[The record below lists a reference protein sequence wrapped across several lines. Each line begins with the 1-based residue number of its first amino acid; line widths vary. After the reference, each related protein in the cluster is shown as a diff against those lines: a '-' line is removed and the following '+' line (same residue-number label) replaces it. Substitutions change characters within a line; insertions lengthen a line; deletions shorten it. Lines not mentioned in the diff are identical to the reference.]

1 MNELSINKQ
10 NSVHTMSSILFYTLQ
25 KRFSHVRQI
34 FEFIFV
40 GGLNALI
47 DLIFLNILLLIWPTT
62 NETRLIIF
70 NTVAYLLAITN
81 SYIWNSR
88 VAFRNHA
95 RKDVREKVYFFIQA
109 GISLII
115 SNLVF
120 VGGMQLL
127 TRFRLSIWQ
136 IQNISKAFAMV
147 TPSFASFLFM
157 KYFVFRRAKT

>member
-1 MNELSINKQ
+1 MNK
-10 NSVHTMSSILFYTLQ
+10 H
-25 KRFSHVRQI
+25 FSHIKQVLA
-34 FEFIFV
+34 FLLV
-40 GGLNALI
+40 GSLNAFI
-47 DLIFLNILLLIWPTT
+47 DLLLLNLLLFIWPTT

-70 NTVAYLLAITN
+70 NTIAYLLAITN

-88 VAFRNHA
+88 IAFRKHA

-120 VGGMQLL
+120 LGGMHFLEQ
-127 TRFRLSIWQ
+127 FQLSIWQ
-136 IQNISKAFAMV
+136 IQNIAKSLAMA

-157 KYFVFRRAKT
+157 KYFVFRKAKVA